1 MELSRHAVV
10 FELVVVVVVAMM
22 RLLWCNRLNRVCPYT
37 RIELKLMSRIRLI
50 ISDFKVLEFC
60 YEIDVQVRIVFT
72 VRVLKFV
79 INLLGAFWLLTSN

>member
-1 MELSRHAVV
+1 MKLSRHAVV

-22 RLLWCNRLNRVCPYT
+22 RLLRCNRLNRVRPHT

-60 YEIDVQVRIVFT
+60 YEINVQVGIVFT
-72 VRVLKFV
+72 VRVL
-79 INLLGAFWLLTSN
+79 